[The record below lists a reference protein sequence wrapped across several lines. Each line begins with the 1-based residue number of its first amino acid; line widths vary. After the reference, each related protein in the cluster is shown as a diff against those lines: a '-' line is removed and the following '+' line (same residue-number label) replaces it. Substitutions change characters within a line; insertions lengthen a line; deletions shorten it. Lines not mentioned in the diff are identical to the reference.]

1 MILGDGDFCSDPEKI
16 FESSHSL
23 SMRERRGRAV
33 LCYTQT
39 TSVFLM
45 FFPCLLAHLCVS
57 GCTHA
62 HLSAFVLN
70 LHLYLIGMHMK

>member
-1 MILGDGDFCSDPEKI
+1 MQFRYFCPGLEQSK
-16 FESSHSL
+16 
-23 SMRERRGRAV
+23 V
-33 LCYTQT
+33 LCLGGKGGGGELFYVIHIPLQCF
-39 TSVFLM
+39 SCFSLVYL
-45 FFPCLLAHLCVS
+45 HICVS

>member
-1 MILGDGDFCSDPEKI
+1 MQFRYFCPGLEQSKVLCLGGGGG
-16 FESSHSL
+16 
-23 SMRERRGRAV
+23 GRAV
-33 LCYTQT
+33 LCYTHT